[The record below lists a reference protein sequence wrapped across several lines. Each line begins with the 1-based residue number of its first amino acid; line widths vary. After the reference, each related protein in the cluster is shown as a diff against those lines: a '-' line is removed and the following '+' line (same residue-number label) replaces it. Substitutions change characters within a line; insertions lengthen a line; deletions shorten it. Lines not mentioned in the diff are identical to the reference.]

1 MSGMHLEVG
10 WLHNRCM
17 EASSASCHI
26 INIFN
31 GKVLNNASAMLLLF
45 QGLQC
50 KIPTR
55 ELVSKYLQLNTF

>member
-1 MSGMHLEVG
+1 
-10 WLHNRCM
+10 M

-45 QGLQC
+45 QGLQNWSANIC
-50 KIPTR
+50 SSTPFDI
-55 ELVSKYLQLNTF
+55 